1 MKRLLLDHNV
11 DPRIAHHL
19 PGCEIRRAAQEG
31 LTDVGNGDLIRAAQ
45 LLGFDALLTKDRNME
60 HQQSARPDIAVIVA
74 MCGNPFTELLAL
86 APCWVVQ
93 RRGGGRGGNPFTELL
108 ALAPA
113 IADVIKDDL
122 GRRFY
127 NVGPASAGSD

>member
-11 DPRIAHHL
+11 DPRIAHDL

-60 HQQSARPDIAVIVA
+60 YQQPARPAVAVIVA
-74 MCGNPFTELLAL
+74 KCGNPFTELHAL
-86 APCWVVQ
+86 APS
-93 RRGGGRGGNPFTELL
+93 
-108 ALAPA
+108 
-113 IADVIKDDL
+113 IADVLRGDL
-122 GRRFY
+122 ERRFY
-127 NVGPASAGSD
+127 NVEPAKAQNSG